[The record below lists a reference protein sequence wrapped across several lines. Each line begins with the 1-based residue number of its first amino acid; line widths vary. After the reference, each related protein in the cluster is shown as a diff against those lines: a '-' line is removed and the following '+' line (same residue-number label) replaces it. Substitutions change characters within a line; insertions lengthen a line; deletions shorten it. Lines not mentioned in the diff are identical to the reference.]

1 MIAASISDA
10 DRTTAAD
17 ACPPVFLAAQE
28 IVAPL
33 RAEGRCGLL
42 FLAAVVE

>member
-10 DRTTAAD
+10 DGTTAVD
-17 ACPPVFLAAQE
+17 AWPPIFPAAQE

-33 RAEGRCGLL
+33 RAEGRRGLL